1 MDPGTQLDYAVT
13 YERLMGNQT
22 VKHKDESSVN
32 IEMQIDSS
40 DVSQSAA
47 VNEEDQVNQRKNEK
61 IKTNE
66 MVGIQLSELDYVP
79 YVDLNRNTG

>member
-1 MDPGTQLDYAVT
+1 
-13 YERLMGNQT
+13 MGNQT

>member
-1 MDPGTQLDYAVT
+1 LDPGTQLDYAVT

-47 VNEEDQVNQRKNEK
+47 VNEED
-61 IKTNE
+61 
-66 MVGIQLSELDYVP
+66 
-79 YVDLNRNTG
+79 

>member
-1 MDPGTQLDYAVT
+1 
-13 YERLMGNQT
+13 
-22 VKHKDESSVN
+22 
-32 IEMQIDSS
+32 MQIDSS

>member
-1 MDPGTQLDYAVT
+1 LDPGTQLDYAVT